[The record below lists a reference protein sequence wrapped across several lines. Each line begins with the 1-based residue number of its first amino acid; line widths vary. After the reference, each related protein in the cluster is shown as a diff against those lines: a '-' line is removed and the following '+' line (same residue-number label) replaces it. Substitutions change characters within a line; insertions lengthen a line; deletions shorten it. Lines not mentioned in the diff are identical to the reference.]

1 MDAKQ
6 TEIAEK
12 IKNILVENLRI
23 PAEELDY
30 EIELFGDGIG
40 LDSIDSLE
48 IIAGIDQEFGVQM
61 TGVPSASTL
70 WSIWRTKVLLPMA
83 VYSEYFYVLIR
94 YRYAGGIY
102 AARNQEVDNGRQ

>member
-12 IKNILVENLRI
+12 IKGILVESLRI

-61 TGVPSASTL
+61 TGVA
-70 WSIWRTKVLLPMA
+70 K
-83 VYSEYFYVLIR
+83 ENFYNIEALSKYVMEHME
-94 YRYAGGIY
+94 A
-102 AARNQEVDNGRQ
+102 

>member
-12 IKNILVENLRI
+12 IKKILVENLRI

-48 IIAGIDQEFGVQM
+48 IIAGIDQEFGVSM
-61 TGVPSASTL
+61 MGVDREHFQTIETL
-70 WSIWRTKVLLPMA
+70 SK
-83 VYSEYFYVLIR
+83 YVM
-94 YRYAGGIY
+94 
-102 AARNQEVDNGRQ
+102 DNLDK

>member
-61 TGVPSASTL
+61 TGVA
-70 WSIWRTKVLLPMA
+70 K
-83 VYSEYFYVLIR
+83 ENFYNIEALSKYVMEHL
-94 YRYAGGIY
+94 
-102 AARNQEVDNGRQ
+102 ED

>member
-61 TGVPSASTL
+61 TGVA
-70 WSIWRTKVLLPMA
+70 K
-83 VYSEYFYVLIR
+83 ENFYNIEGLSKYVM
-94 YRYAGGIY
+94 
-102 AARNQEVDNGRQ
+102 EHMED

>member
-12 IKNILVENLRI
+12 IKGILVDSLRI

-30 EIELFGDGIG
+30 DVELFGDGIG

-48 IIAGIDQEFGVQM
+48 IIAGIDEEFGVQM
-61 TGVPSASTL
+61 TGVAKENFFNIAALSL
-70 WSIWRTKVLLPMA
+70 
-83 VYSEYFYVLIR
+83 YVMEHLE
-94 YRYAGGIY
+94 A
-102 AARNQEVDNGRQ
+102 

>member
-12 IKNILVENLRI
+12 IKGILVENLRI

-48 IIAGIDQEFGVQM
+48 IIAGIDQEFGV
-61 TGVPSASTL
+61 
-70 WSIWRTKVLLPMA
+70 
-83 VYSEYFYVLIR
+83 
-94 YRYAGGIY
+94 
-102 AARNQEVDNGRQ
+102 

>member
-61 TGVPSASTL
+61 TGVA
-70 WSIWRTKVLLPMA
+70 K
-83 VYSEYFYVLIR
+83 ENFYNIEDLSKYVM
-94 YRYAGGIY
+94 
-102 AARNQEVDNGRQ
+102 EHMED

>member
-12 IKNILVENLRI
+12 IKNILVDNLRI

-61 TGVPSASTL
+61 TGVA
-70 WSIWRTKVLLPMA
+70 K
-83 VYSEYFYVLIR
+83 ENFYNIEALSKYVM
-94 YRYAGGIY
+94 
-102 AARNQEVDNGRQ
+102 EHMED

>member
-30 EIELFGDGIG
+30 EVELFGDDGIG

-61 TGVPSASTL
+61 TGVAKENFVNITALS
-70 WSIWRTKVLLPMA
+70 K
-83 VYSEYFYVLIR
+83 YVLEHLE
-94 YRYAGGIY
+94 A
-102 AARNQEVDNGRQ
+102 

>member
-1 MDAKQ
+1 MSEKQ
-6 TEIAEK
+6 KEIAEK

-30 EIELFGDGIG
+30 QVELFGDGIG

-61 TGVPSASTL
+61 TGVA
-70 WSIWRTKVLLPMA
+70 K
-83 VYSEYFYVLIR
+83 ENFYNIEALSKYVM
-94 YRYAGGIY
+94 
-102 AARNQEVDNGRQ
+102 EHMED

>member
-12 IKNILVENLRI
+12 IKGILVENLRI

-61 TGVPSASTL
+61 TGVA
-70 WSIWRTKVLLPMA
+70 K
-83 VYSEYFYVLIR
+83 ENFYNIEALSKYVMENME
-94 YRYAGGIY
+94 A
-102 AARNQEVDNGRQ
+102 